1 MTGDGMNEENKIL
14 DRAYG
19 ALAGGAVGDAMGM
32 PASFLTRSQIEKSY
46 GYIRDFLE
54 PEKDVQNYHGDL
66 KAAEI
71 TDDTMES
78 VILSDI
84 LIRDDGSA
92 SGPSTKP

>member
-54 PEKDVQNYHGDL
+54 P
-66 KAAEI
+66 
-71 TDDTMES
+71 
-78 VILSDI
+78 
-84 LIRDDGSA
+84 
-92 SGPSTKP
+92 